1 MIIWKMGVLM
11 GHPILFTESIQPADT
26 IRPGPPNFYKSLE
39 IEMPVETKVLLLV
52 VTPRRA

>member
-11 GHPILFTESIQPADT
+11 RHPILFTESIQPADT